1 MDKIDILNREE
12 FVGQLVN
19 LVKNISMNKSS
30 TCFALNGDWG
40 CGKSFVLDMF
50 QQELE
55 QIQSE
60 ETSDSRFFVIRY
72 NCWKYDYYEEPLVA
86 IISAMISMIREKTSI
101 FQDSEEKRKILGMLQ
116 TIGSTLFSIGSDAVK
131 AKFGLDIQKAFEIVQ
146 NGAQKG
152 VEAYEKEHS
161 YDVYFNFQKAIKDLT
176 LLLQEITEKYTVIFL
191 VDELDRCMPNYAIK
205 VLERL
210 HHLTEENSNII
221 TIIAIDKKQLMSSV
235 KQIFGFENP
244 AKYLEKFIH
253 FEIKLNY
260 GEVSEKITEK
270 YKDYV
275 ALFDEDI
282 FPFNE
287 PVEECLSA
295 IFKDIDVRTQERLVK
310 KAMIAHKLLYTEKKD
325 YSFMCMEL
333 LLVVMICVYEDD
345 SCVSGAIINGKTY
358 DKLFTVNWENQQP
371 AFIDFFNNKFEEIG
385 FERENNFLDGIISY
399 ILPPKE
405 NLYGA
410 IIYTWYWMHKIHK
423 MHKPSR
429 YYEICC
435 GNHSVYEP
443 ISKNYE
449 ELKKYAE
456 TIKMIS

>member
-12 FVGQLVN
+12 FVQQLVR
-19 LVKNISMNKSS
+19 LVENISENKSS

-50 QQELE
+50 QEKLE

-60 ETSDSRFFVIRY
+60 ETSDSRFLVIRY

-86 IISAMISMIREKTSI
+86 IISAMISMIKEKTSI

-116 TIGSTLFSIGSDAVK
+116 AIGSTLFSIGSDAVK
-131 AKFGLDIQKAFEIVQ
+131 EKTGFDLKQIFKTLKT
-146 NGAQKG
+146 GAQKG
-152 VEAYEKEHS
+152 AEAYEKEHS

-176 LLLQEITEKYTVIFL
+176 ILLQKITEKYTVIFL

-221 TIIAIDKKQLMSSV
+221 TIIAIDKKQLISSV
-235 KQIFGFENP
+235 EQIFGFENP

-260 GEVSEKITEK
+260 GEVSDKITEK

-275 ALFDEDI
+275 ALFDRDI
-282 FPFNE
+282 FPFDE
-287 PVEECLSA
+287 PVEECLQA

-310 KAMIAHKLLYTEKKD
+310 KAMVAHKLLYTEKKD

-333 LLVVMICVYEDD
+333 LLVVLICVYKDN
-345 SCVSGAIINGKTY
+345 SCFSKNTIINLNSFNKV
-358 DKLFTVNWENQQP
+358 FTSREIERTPV
-371 AFIDFFNNKFEEIG
+371 FSDFFAQKFSIICSISGSGTLKEIYKLS
-385 FERENNFLDGIISY
+385 E
-399 ILPPKE
+399 KE
-405 NLYGA
+405 SLYGA
-410 IIYTWYWMHKIHK
+410 ILYTWYNMHMSNGRTFII
-423 MHKPSR
+423 
-429 YYEICC
+429 YYENSSYGLIA
-435 GNHSVYEP
+435 N
-443 ISKNYE
+443 NYE
-449 ELKKYAE
+449 ELKKYVE

>member
-50 QQELE
+50 QEKLE

-60 ETSDSRFFVIRY
+60 ETNDSRFFVIRY

-86 IISAMISMIREKTSI
+86 IISAMISMIEEKISI
-101 FQDSEEKRKILGMLQ
+101 FKDPEEKRKILGMLKAV
-116 TIGSTLFSIGSDAVK
+116 GSALFSMGNDAVK
-131 AKFGLDIQKAFEIVQ
+131 EKIGLDVKKFFEILQ
-146 NGAQKG
+146 TGAKEG
-152 VEAYEKEHS
+152 AEAYEKEHS
-161 YDVYFNFQKAIKDLT
+161 YDVYFDFQKAIKDLT
-176 LLLQEITEKYTVIFL
+176 VLLQGITEKYTVIFL

-221 TIIAIDKKQLMSSV
+221 TVIAIDKKQLMSSV

-275 ALFDEDI
+275 ALFDRDI
-282 FPFNE
+282 FPFDE

-333 LLVVMICVYEDD
+333 LLVVMICVYGDN
-345 SCVSGAIINGKTY
+345 SCFSDATINGDTY
-358 DKLFTVNWENQQP
+358 DGMFTIRGEDQQP
-371 AFIDFFNNKFEEIG
+371 VFIDFFKNKFEKVRFG
-385 FERENNFLDGIISY
+385 KGTNFPSAATSYLLPEKVSLYGII
-399 ILPPKE
+399 IF
-405 NLYGA
+405 
-410 IIYTWYWMHKIHK
+410 TWYWMHR
-423 MHKPSR
+423 PSKSYIIQCR
-429 YYEICC
+429 Q
-435 GNHSVYEP
+435 HSVYDP
-443 ISKNYE
+443 IIKNHE
-449 ELKKYAE
+449 ELKKYVE

>member
-50 QQELE
+50 QEKLE

-60 ETSDSRFFVIRY
+60 ETNDSRFFVIRY

-86 IISAMISMIREKTSI
+86 IISAMISMIEEKISI
-101 FQDSEEKRKILGMLQ
+101 FKNPEEKRKILGMLKAVG
-116 TIGSTLFSIGSDAVK
+116 ISLFSMGNYALK
-131 AKFGLDIQKAFEIVQ
+131 EKMGLDMKNFFEILRT
-146 NGAQKG
+146 GAKEG
-152 VEAYEKEHS
+152 AEAYEKEHS
-161 YDVYFNFQKAIKDLT
+161 YDEYFDFQKAIKDLT
-176 LLLQEITEKYTVIFL
+176 GLLQEITEKYTVIFL
-191 VDELDRCMPNYAIK
+191 VDELDRCMPEYAIK

-221 TIIAIDKKQLMSSV
+221 TVIAIDKKQLISSV
-235 KQIFGFENP
+235 EQIFGFENP

-275 ALFDEDI
+275 ALFDRDI
-282 FPFNE
+282 FPFDE
-287 PVEECLSA
+287 PVEECLQA
-295 IFKDIDVRTQERLVK
+295 IFKGIDVRTQERLVK
-310 KAMIAHKLLYTEKKD
+310 KAMIVHKLLYTEKKD

-333 LLVVMICVYEDD
+333 LLVVMICVYGDN
-345 SCVSGAIINGKTY
+345 SCFSGNALTGNSFDNIFITHEQKRQPR
-358 DKLFTVNWENQQP
+358 FT
-371 AFIDFFNNKFEEIG
+371 DFFKNKFDKIN
-385 FERENNFLDGIISY
+385 FERGSNSPNEAASY
-399 ILPPKE
+399 ILPEKVS
-405 NLYGA
+405 LYG
-410 IIYTWYWMHKIHK
+410 IIIFTWYWMHR
-423 MHKPSR
+423 PSKSYIILHR
-429 YYEICC
+429 Q
-435 GNHSVYEP
+435 HSVYDP
-443 ISKNYE
+443 IIKYRE
-449 ELKKYAE
+449 ELKKYVE

>member
-60 ETSDSRFFVIRY
+60 KTGDSRFFVIRY

-86 IISAMISMIREKTSI
+86 IISAMISMIEEKISI
-101 FQDSEEKRKILGMLQ
+101 FKNPEEKRKILGMLKAVG
-116 TIGSTLFSIGSDAVK
+116 ISLFSMGNYALK
-131 AKFGLDIQKAFEIVQ
+131 EKMGLDMKNFFEILRT
-146 NGAQKG
+146 GAKEG
-152 VEAYEKEHS
+152 AEAYEKEHS
-161 YDVYFNFQKAIKDLT
+161 YDEYFDFQKAIKDLT
-176 LLLQEITEKYTVIFL
+176 GLLQEITEKYTVIFL
-191 VDELDRCMPNYAIK
+191 VDELDRCMPEYAIK

-221 TIIAIDKKQLMSSV
+221 TVIAIDKKQLISSV

-253 FEIKLNY
+253 FEIELDY

-275 ALFDEDI
+275 ALFDRDI
-282 FPFNE
+282 FPFDE
-287 PVEECLSA
+287 RVEECLQA
-295 IFKDIDVRTQERLVK
+295 IFTGIDVRTQERLVK
-310 KAMIAHKLLYTEKKD
+310 KAMIVHKLLYTEKKD

-333 LLVVMICVYEDD
+333 LLVVMICVYGDD
-345 SCVSGAIINGKTY
+345 SCFSGATINGDFY
-358 DKLFTVNWENQQP
+358 NAMFTIRGQNQQP
-371 AFIDFFNNKFEEIG
+371 VFIDFFDNKFEAIE
-385 FERENNFLDGIISY
+385 FKRKIIYPSETTSY
-399 ILPPKE
+399 TLPQKE

-410 IIYTWYWMHKIHK
+410 IIYTWYWMHKPNK
-423 MHKPSR
+423 SFVFAC
-429 YYEICC
+429 EE
-435 GNHSVYEP
+435 HSVYEP
-443 ISKNYE
+443 IVKNHE
-449 ELKKYAE
+449 ELKKYVE

>member
-101 FQDSEEKRKILGMLQ
+101 FQDSEENREILGMLQ
-116 TIGSTLFSIGSDAVK
+116 AIGSTLFSIGSDAVK
-131 AKFGLDIQKAFEIVQ
+131 AKLGLDIQKAFEMVQ

-161 YDVYFNFQKAIKDLT
+161 YDVYFDFQKAIKDLT
-176 LLLQEITEKYTVIFL
+176 VLLQGITEKYTVIFL

-275 ALFDEDI
+275 ALFDRDI
-282 FPFNE
+282 FPFDE

-345 SCVSGAIINGKTY
+345 SCFADNVLSGNSFGNIFVTHRQKR
-358 DKLFTVNWENQQP
+358 QP
-371 AFIDFFNNKFEEIG
+371 VFADFFKNKFENIK
-385 FERENNFLDGIISY
+385 FERVFVYPGEPSSY
-399 ILPPKE
+399 VLPE
-405 NLYGA
+405 DVNLYGI
-410 IIYTWYWMHKIHK
+410 IIYTWYWMHKQKTSFIIQC
-423 MHKPSR
+423 R
-429 YYEICC
+429 Q
-435 GNHSVYEP
+435 HSVYDP
-443 ISKNYE
+443 IKKNYE

>member
-86 IISAMISMIREKTSI
+86 IISAMISMIKEKTSI

-116 TIGSTLFSIGSDAVK
+116 AIGSTLFSIGSDAVK
-131 AKFGLDIQKAFEIVQ
+131 EKTGFDLKQIFKTLKT
-146 NGAQKG
+146 GAQKG
-152 VEAYEKEHS
+152 AEAYEKEHS

-176 LLLQEITEKYTVIFL
+176 VLLQEITEKYTVIFL

-221 TIIAIDKKQLMSSV
+221 TTIAIDKKQLMSSV

-253 FEIKLNY
+253 FEIELDY

-275 ALFDEDI
+275 ALFNKDI
-282 FPFNE
+282 FPFDE

-345 SCVSGAIINGKTY
+345 SCFADNVLSGNSFGNIFVTHRQKR
-358 DKLFTVNWENQQP
+358 QP
-371 AFIDFFNNKFEEIG
+371 VFADFFKNKFENIK
-385 FERENNFLDGIISY
+385 FERVFVYPGEPSSY
-399 ILPPKE
+399 VLPE
-405 NLYGA
+405 DVNLYGI
-410 IIYTWYWMHKIHK
+410 IIYTWYWMHKKKTSFIIQC
-423 MHKPSR
+423 R
-429 YYEICC
+429 Q
-435 GNHSVYEP
+435 HSVYDP
-443 ISKNYE
+443 IKKNYE